1 MVEASLVKC
10 FCKRNQPGG
19 TTMQRFSSIFSQI
32 LQLFSRSEFES
43 AVKKHQTEYA
53 SKGFSSWGHFI
64 ALLFC
69 QLGRAYSL
77 REICDGLACCEG
89 KLKHLGVSEPP
100 KRSTLSYANKHRP
113 WELFQTIFG
122 HLYSKCQG
130 IATNSNF
137 GRKKFKFKNKLYSLD
152 SSTITLTLSLYNWA
166 RYRRAKGAVKLHLLL
181 DHDGYLPSYAII
193 SDGKKSDIAVAKIL
207 KFEKGAVLV
216 IDRGYTEYD
225 WYALLSLQ
233 GVFFVSRLKDNA
245 AFTEVT
251 EKARPAAGDK
261 ILSDRVITFDNQKPD
276 ENGKKPEFRMIKA
289 WIDGEQGIFTF
300 LTNNM
305 EFDAVTI
312 AEIYKDR
319 WAIESFF
326 KAIKQNLKI
335 KTFLGTS
342 ENAVMTQI
350 WTALISML
358 ILRYLQLTSKIKWS
372 LSNLVALLRMQLF
385 VYREL
390 IAWLNNPKEGPPQLA
405 EIPQLSFKFSY

>member
-1 MVEASLVKC
+1 
-10 FCKRNQPGG
+10 
-19 TTMQRFSSIFSQI
+19 MQRFSSIFSQI
-32 LQLFSRSEFES
+32 LQLFPRNEFES
-43 AVKKHQTEYA
+43 AVKKHKSEHAT
-53 SKGFSSWGHFI
+53 KGFSSWGHFI
-64 ALLFC
+64 SMLFC
-69 QLGRAYSL
+69 QLGRAHSL

-113 WELFQTIFG
+113 WKLYETIFG
-122 HLYSKCQG
+122 QLYTKCAG
-130 IATNSNF
+130 VVTARS
-137 GRKKFKFKNKLYSLD
+137 GGKRKFKFKNKLYSLD
-152 SSTITLTLSLYNWA
+152 SSTITLTLSLYDWA
-166 RYRRAKGAVKLHLLL
+166 KYQKAKGAVKLHLLL

-193 SDGKKSDIAVAKIL
+193 SDGKKSDIEVAKTL
-207 KFEKGAVLV
+207 KFESGSVLV

-225 WYALLSLQ
+225 WYARLSRQ

-261 ILSDRVITFDNQKPD
+261 ILSDRIITFDNQKPD
-276 ENGKKPEFRMIKA
+276 ATGKKPEFRMVKA

-300 LTNNM
+300 LTNNI

-319 WAIESFF
+319 WQIETFF

-335 KTFLGTS
+335 KSFLGTS

-350 WTALISML
+350 WTALIAIL
-358 ILRYLQLTSKIKWS
+358 ILRYLQLISTIKWS

-390 IAWLNNPKEGPPQLA
+390 IAWLNNPKEGPPQMA
-405 EIPQLSFKFSY
+405 EPPQLSFKFSY